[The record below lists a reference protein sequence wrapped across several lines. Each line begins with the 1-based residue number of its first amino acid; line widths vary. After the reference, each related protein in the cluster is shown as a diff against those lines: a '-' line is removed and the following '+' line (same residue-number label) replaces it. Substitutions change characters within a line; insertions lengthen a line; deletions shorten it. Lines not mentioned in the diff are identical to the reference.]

1 VKEVL
6 KGGSGKVGGIREKG
20 ESMSLSGF
28 HTWVDSDSS
37 WKRWSEEIEEI
48 EVHLEQRGSVREGH

>member
-1 VKEVL
+1 VTEL
-6 KGGSGKVGGIREKG
+6 LEGGSGRFGGTGEKG

-28 HTWVDSDSS
+28 HSWVDSDSS

-48 EVHLEQRGSVREGH
+48 EVHLEQTGSVREGH